1 MDICLSATIT
11 RQKTKRGSMG
21 RTSSQAKRL
30 DLVFGAIS
38 NETRR
43 SILSRLR
50 EDSLTI
56 TELSRAYKMSLNAV
70 SKHVKSLEKAGL
82 IRRRINGREHFCQL
96 ETASFNEAMDWMS
109 YYSEF
114 WRDRMEFLEEHL
126 KNRKKENS

>member
-1 MDICLSATIT
+1 
-11 RQKTKRGSMG
+11 MG
-21 RTSSQAKRL
+21 RASSQAKRL
-30 DLVFGAIS
+30 DLVFGAIA

-56 TELSRAYKMSLNAV
+56 TELARAYKMSLNAV

-82 IRRRINGREHFCQL
+82 IRRSINGREHFCQL
-96 ETASFNEAMDWMS
+96 ETARFNEAMDWMS

-114 WRDRMEFLEEHL
+114 WRDRIELLEEHL
-126 KNRKKENS
+126 KNRKKEKS

>member
-1 MDICLSATIT
+1 
-11 RQKTKRGSMG
+11 MG

-82 IRRRINGREHFCQL
+82 IRRSINGREHFCQL